1 MVDYAHTIYQWYEFV
16 GHGWL
21 YFYRIKLWRNVW
33 LYTYRVW
40 NWKTWLTMRLPYMM
54 DMSLKDMTDCT
65 LIVYNY
71 GEMFGCI
78 HTVYELKRHGWLCTY
93 YIGVIW
99 VCRTWIVYTLF
110 YKQRSFSTSASAFF
124 SILPHLQLQRCLDRC
139 LFSNLYIIH
148 IFT

>member
-1 MVDYAHTIYQWYEFV
+1 MFWYDYGEMFDWILPVYELGDMVDYAHTIYQWYEFV

-21 YFYRIKLWRNVW
+21 YNYRIKLWRNVW

-54 DMSLKDMTDCT
+54 DMSLKDMTDWT

-93 YIGVIW
+93 YIEVIW

-124 SILPHLQLQRCLDRC
+124 
-139 LFSNLYIIH
+139 
-148 IFT
+148 